1 MSENKVLVIFGSTGD
16 LTFTKLLPAL
26 NQLILSKPK
35 ALTNIILIG
44 RQVETLSQYLE
55 LGASKGLVQKDIEA
69 VYPLLNYLYLQASI
83 KEDYGVLKT
92 ALDSVEYRYYY
103 LATPPSMFVSITE
116 ALSEHHLLDH
126 SNLHHCIAFE
136 KPFGADA
143 SDAASLSTLLHRFVD
158 ETQLYRVDHYLAKP
172 MIEKLPLFHRLFSG
186 FSPKFSNDALSSID
200 IVAYET
206 HGIST
211 RGKFYEATG
220 AILDMIQS
228 HLLLTL
234 SKAFFPEHN
243 QSMHQNNEMETPFFN
258 QLKVDPTQCVVGQ
271 YIGYRQEAHVAPF
284 SEVETYA
291 YIPFTYPRL
300 GKKPL
305 SCTIATGKK
314 LDYRDVSITY
324 TFENGAI
331 LTVLLSP
338 KITWKANALF
348 LSLIHDNQRQLLDDF
363 IASIDPS
370 LHAYTQVFNYF
381 AEGNKSIF
389 PDGEVVNATWNV
401 VKDIFAVKPKLTFY
415 QSLKDLVK

>member
-26 NQLILSKPK
+26 NQLILSKPTV
-35 ALTNIILIG
+35 LTKIILIG

-55 LGASKGLVQKDIEA
+55 LGTSKGLVQKDIEA
-69 VYPLLNYLYLQASI
+69 VYPLLNYLYLQANI
-83 KEDYGVLKT
+83 KEDYGVLKK
-92 ALDSVEYRYYY
+92 ALDNVEDRYFY

-116 ALSEHHLLDH
+116 ALSEHQLLQP
-126 SNLHHCIAFE
+126 SNLHHRIAFE

-143 SDAASLSTLLHRFVD
+143 SDAASLSTLLHRYID

-172 MIEKLPLFHRLFSG
+172 MIEKLPVFHRLFSG
-186 FSPKFSNDALSSID
+186 FSPKLSIDALLSID

-234 SKAFFPEHN
+234 SKAFFPEN
-243 QSMHQNNEMETPFFN
+243 DQSMHQNNEMETTFFN
-258 QLKVDPTQCVVGQ
+258 QLNVDATHCVVGQ
-271 YIGYRQEAHVAPF
+271 YDGYRQEAHVAPF

-305 SCTIATGKK
+305 SCSIATGKK

-324 TFENGAI
+324 TFAHGAM
-331 LTVLLSP
+331 LTVSLSP
-338 KITWKANALF
+338 NISWKGNALF
-348 LSLIHDNQRQLLDDF
+348 LSLIDANQTQLLDDY

-370 LHAYTQVFNYF
+370 LHAYTQVFDYF

-389 PDGEVVNATWNV
+389 PDAEVVNATWNV
-401 VKDIFAVKPKLTFY
+401 VKHILAVKPKLTFY
-415 QSLKDLVK
+415 QSLKDLIK